1 MKNRLQQRGFGVLP
15 ILGMLVVIVAI
26 ALVGVQLMGN
36 NRKVA
41 APTVPSSVP
50 ATPSHIK
57 TAADL
62 QTASDSLSSAS
73 IDTSTL
79 DTDLNNLL

>member
-1 MKNRLQQRGFGVLP
+1 MKRRLQQRGFGVLP

-26 ALVGVQLMGN
+26 ALLGVRLVGN
-36 NRKVA
+36 NKDSSP
-41 APTVPSSVP
+41 PTVSSSVP
-50 ATPSHIK
+50 ATPSQVK
-57 TAADL
+57 NAADL
-62 QTASDSLSSAS
+62 QTASDSLSNAS